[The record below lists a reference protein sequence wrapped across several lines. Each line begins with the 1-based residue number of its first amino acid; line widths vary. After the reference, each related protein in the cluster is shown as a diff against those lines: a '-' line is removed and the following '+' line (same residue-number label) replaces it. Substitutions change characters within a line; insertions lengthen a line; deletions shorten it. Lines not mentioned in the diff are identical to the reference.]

1 MKAILHLLIT
11 TIGICLLHLEAISQ
25 EEPSFRGIK
34 INPQSEINCLSNPET
49 IGVTVENWIPG
60 LQYLWSTGEVD
71 SIIQVKPLVS
81 TTYSITISHPDLNT
95 TDISTFQVDVKN
107 NPIIIEDQTIEISN
121 EFCPGAEVNIKVLA
135 SGGHGELEYEWNFGA
150 TGTEV
155 TVAPLASSSYTVTV
169 VDECLTKSE
178 AIVAIKLQDQK
189 DLETVDQIYPFT
201 CSNQDLEL
209 TVDLNSVN
217 GGIGYGY
224 TFRFEGDDFNNRPI
238 TVSPKAGDVYVAQ
251 VTDECGIQIKD
262 INIVLEKREP
272 IIPSAK
278 EESVCKGTEIDLTAS
293 EDTQFYLWRDGQ
305 LYTSFEEVIEEKQ
318 LINLIYIDECS
329 DQHSVTKT
337 INIDEIE
344 ADFETNT
351 HIGSNTVEV
360 KSTNTS
366 YETYQWF
373 LNGNEVSSSKAFE
386 LDLVAGSGNTI
397 TLITT
402 NKNGCTATSTRTIVF
417 RDGVDAPTA
426 FTPDGDGLNDV
437 FTVRFEEILV
447 DFEIEIFNRWG
458 QLIYKSNDQYFEW
471 DGFEGNPENQ
481 FNSFVYKLR
490 GTTSIGTT
498 FDKNGTITLIR
509 TK

>member
-1 MKAILHLLIT
+1 MKAKFHFIATLISFGLLQVN
-11 TIGICLLHLEAISQ
+11 ASAQ
-25 EEPSFRGIK
+25 EDPTFRGIR
-34 INPQSEINCLSNPET
+34 INPASEINCLSNPET
-49 IGVTVENWIPG
+49 IGVIVENWIPG

-71 SIIQVKPLVS
+71 SIINVKPLVS
-81 TTYSITISHPDLNT
+81 TAYSVTISHPDFST
-95 TDISTFQVDVKN
+95 TDVSTFQVDVKN

-150 TGTEV
+150 TGKEV
-155 TVAPLASSSYTVTV
+155 TVAPLASSTYIVTAK
-169 VDECLTKSE
+169 DECLTKSE
-178 AIVAIKLQDQK
+178 AIVDIKLQDQK
-189 DLETVDQIYPFT
+189 PLETVDQIAPFT
-201 CSNQDLEL
+201 CNNQNLEL
-209 TVDLNSVN
+209 TIDLNSIS

-224 TFRFEGDDFNNRPI
+224 AFRFEGDDFNNRPI
-238 TVSPKAGDVYVAQ
+238 TVSPKAGDVYVGQ
-251 VTDECGIQIKD
+251 VTDECGIQTKD

-305 LYTSFEEVIEEKQ
+305 LYTNFSEQIEESQ
-318 LINLIYIDECS
+318 LINLVYIDECS
-329 DQHSVTKT
+329 DQHNVTKT

-366 YETYQWF
+366 YETYQWY
-373 LNGNEVSSSKAFE
+373 LNGYTVSTSKAFE
-386 LDLVAGSGNTI
+386 LELIAGTGNII
-397 TLITT
+397 TLVTT
-402 NKNGCTATSTRTIVF
+402 NKNGCTATNTRTIVF

-447 DFEIEIFNRWG
+447 DFKIEIFNRWG
-458 QLIYKSNDQYFEW
+458 QLIYESNDQYFEW

-490 GTTSIGTT
+490 GTTSAGTT